1 MAEKEVAAKWERA
14 RKPDQIEARRKEILS
29 SAAKLLDEGG
39 VESTGLS
46 AIARAAG
53 LSKANLYRYFESRE
67 AILMTIFLEELTDWV
82 SAMTKMLDVIEPR
95 GDVAAVAQAFADSL
109 EGRERYCDL
118 MSALASVLERN
129 LTVETI
135 AQQKTDLRNSYISL
149 IPPLRRALPQFSNA
163 QANEFL
169 IMQALFQMGLWP
181 HTNPSPEVNEVLD
194 REEFA
199 DLRMHFGE
207 RVRWHALLL
216 LRGLETVE
224 SPRIRPE

>member
-1 MAEKEVAAKWERA
+1 MAEDAATAKWERA
-14 RKPDQIEARRKEILS
+14 RKPDQIEARRSEILR
-29 SAAKLLDEGG
+29 AATSLLDHGG
-39 VESTGLS
+39 VEAAGLS

-67 AILMTIFLEELTDWV
+67 AILMTIFIEELNAWV
-82 SAMTKMLDVIEPR
+82 VDTTNALDAVAHT
-95 GDVAAVAQAFADSL
+95 GDVAAVAQIFADSL
-109 EGRERYCDL
+109 HGRERYCLL

-129 LTVETI
+129 LNVETI
-135 AQQKTDLRNSYISL
+135 ARQKTDLRSSYVSL
-149 IPPLRRALPQFSNA
+149 IPPLRRALPHFSNA

-181 HTNPSPEVNEVLD
+181 HTNPSPEVSEVLD

-199 DLRMHFGE
+199 DLRMHFAE

-224 SPRIRPE
+224 SPRIRPG